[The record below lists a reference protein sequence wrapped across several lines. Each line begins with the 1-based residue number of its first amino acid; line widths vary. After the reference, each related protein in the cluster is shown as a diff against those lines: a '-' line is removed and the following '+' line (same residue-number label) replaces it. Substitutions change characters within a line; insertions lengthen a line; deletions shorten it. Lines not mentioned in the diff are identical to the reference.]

1 MKCGYLVA
9 TLCPL
14 MASTHAA
21 AVDDDAI
28 QRIFCTFDKHVT
40 PEAGVV
46 VNDTDDPMNFIFMI
60 DASGYAMAV
69 GQNLNPVQ
77 LITGYQGMTFLE
89 ILETGA
95 VQSTTI
101 HNTGNA
107 VHSRHTMLSF
117 LDDLT
122 PSQYYGTCHSQ
133 FGAD

>member
-1 MKCGYLVA
+1 MG
-9 TLCPL
+9 
-14 MASTHAA
+14 
-21 AVDDDAI
+21 
-28 QRIFCTFDKHVT
+28 
-40 PEAGVV
+40 PE
-46 VNDTDDPMNFIFMI
+46 P
-60 DASGYAMAV
+60 
-69 GQNLNPVQ
+69 NPVQ

-122 PSQYYGTCHSQ
+122 LSQYYGTCHSQ